1 MMVISPS
8 NASPG
13 MNLQIVPPK
22 SYIPKRKR
30 DIGQKFEVRVPEYC
44 EPGDSFAL
52 LANGVR
58 VLVQCPENATGGQM
72 VRFQLPFRTK
82 GLVFKKLEYDCDGW
96 ARTLQITQMKF
107 QWYVDC
113 NGVECFLFVST
124 NNVSKLWLS
133 IMQGEGE

>member
-1 MMVISPS
+1 MVTSPP

-22 SYIPKRKR
+22 SDIPKRKR
-30 DIGQKFEVRVPEYC
+30 DIGQKFEVRVPEHC

-52 LANGVR
+52 LANGIR

-113 NGVECFLFVST
+113 NNWVEWFLFVST
-124 NNVSKLWLS
+124 NSVSKLWLS
-133 IMQGEGE
+133 IIQGEGE